1 MNYQEFENFF
11 LPMIIDKI
19 LSIDDKTSEMRK
31 IFL

>member
-19 LSIDDKTSEMRK
+19 LVMEDSASEMRR
-31 IFL
+31 IFK